1 MLDCGVPLVLPC
13 MGVTSHL
20 QTTVP
25 EIDRHVAPH
34 GELGAFLA
42 SRFKEMRADH
52 FAWSRV
58 LWDVATI
65 AWLLD
70 PAWVPTELVPSPV
83 VTDQV
88 TRSVEFFSFASAFD
102 VNTHLHQRF
111 PPNSP
116 VGRLQV
122 LEMGVPP
129 RCIQLRQDRFLVAE
143 TLRQKMPVSSS
154 SASWLSH
161 SRSGWPFRS
170 ASTRPYDLT
179 RRSIISCV
187 ALPSPSS
194 SPPVPGSHLYG
205 REPDPDLD
213 QDAGWIPGEAPAG
226 SIIVLDGRV
235 WHSTGENRT
244 EQPRIG
250 LTTNFC
256 AWQFRQ
262 QENLVLGV
270 SDEVL
275 ATASTELLDLIGFQ
289 PGSGSGSGYG
299 GIEGRERLR
308 RGEYAL
314 GELKPE
320 SPDPRHGG

>member
-1 MLDCGVPLVLPC
+1 

-88 TRSVEFFSFASAFD
+88 TWSVEFFSFAVRLRCKYA
-102 VNTHLHQRF
+102 
-111 PPNSP
+111 PSP
-116 VGRLQV
+116 AIPAEFAGRTPASI
-122 LEMGVPP
+122 GDGGTAT

-154 SASWLSH
+154 AASWLSH

-226 SIIVLDGRV
+226 SIISPGRAGR
-235 WHSTGENRT
+235 WHSSWREPNRATTHRTDDQFLRVAVPPAGEPGPWGVGRSAGN
-244 EQPRIG
+244 
-250 LTTNFC
+250 
-256 AWQFRQ
+256 
-262 QENLVLGV
+262 VLRP
-270 SDEVL
+270 SCW
-275 ATASTELLDLIGFQ
+275 T
-289 PGSGSGSGYG
+289 
-299 GIEGRERLR
+299 
-308 RGEYAL
+308 
-314 GELKPE
+314 
-320 SPDPRHGG
+320 